1 MVLDTSTTTYER
13 STGENAVVVGGDE
26 GIEGGIEGGNEG
38 GDEGGV
44 DMGELLPG
52 VFTGLLLPELG
63 II

>member
-1 MVLDTSTTTYER
+1 MVLDTSTTIYER

-26 GIEGGIEGGNEG
+26 G
-38 GDEGGV
+38 GD
-44 DMGELLPG
+44 DMGELPG

>member
-13 STGENAVVVGGDE
+13 STGENAVVEGDE
-26 GIEGGIEGGNEG
+26 GIEGGNEG
-38 GDEGGV
+38 GDEGGD
-44 DMGELLPG
+44 DMGELPG

>member
-13 STGENAVVVGGDE
+13 STGENAVVEGDEGGDE
-26 GIEGGIEGGNEG
+26 GIEG
-38 GDEGGV
+38 
-44 DMGELLPG
+44 GELLPG

>member
-13 STGENAVVVGGDE
+13 STGENAVVEGGNE
-26 GIEGGIEGGNEG
+26 GIEGGVEG

-44 DMGELLPG
+44 DMGELPG